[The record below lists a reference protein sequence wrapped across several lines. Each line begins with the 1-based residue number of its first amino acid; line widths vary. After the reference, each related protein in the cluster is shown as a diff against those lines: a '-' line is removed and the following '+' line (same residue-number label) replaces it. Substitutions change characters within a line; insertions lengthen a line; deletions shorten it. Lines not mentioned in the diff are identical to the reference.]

1 MSDNLI
7 GKSLDGR
14 YELEEVLGTGATGSV
29 YRATQ
34 TAVDRVVAIK
44 TLHPFLQEKEDFKAR
59 FEIEAKA
66 IARLNHPNCITL
78 YDFGYDESLDVF
90 YMAVEF
96 INGTSLADMMAEA
109 IPYEDVM
116 SIGYQITEA
125 LQQAHREGILHRD
138 LKPENIMVRRAE
150 NSGRPIV
157 KVLDFGLA
165 RLYES
170 ETEEDEGSPSGRYKH
185 LTQAGQVYGTP
196 AYMSPEQCRSIK
208 ELTAAT
214 DLYALGTMMYEL
226 FEGHLPFFSQ
236 STAELMMMQMT
247 EDPPRMERRDV
258 PGPVKD
264 IIFRMMQKDPEARP
278 QSAKEVLLTLLPHVR
293 LDASQEMRIMPSE
306 SGEFQLQ
313 VDGERVGRTSTPP
326 PALRE
331 SRPPTPT
338 LLSDPHTLSSD
349 ELKAATSSNKLLL
362 TVGAIALVV
371 GIFGMMMVASFGD
384 ESTSGP
390 KAVDGQPPGVASSP
404 ERQPDRD
411 EAAADDEPVE
421 VAEADED
428 DPEKGRSKRRART
441 GSARPSAEKSSD
453 SQDQGSKT
461 SGDRA
466 KTLKLTY

>member
-1 MSDNLI
+1 MSDKLI

-14 YELEEVLGTGATGSV
+14 YDLEEVLGTGATGAV

-78 YDFGYDESLDVF
+78 YDFGYDEELDVF

-96 INGTSLADMMAEA
+96 INGTSLADMMAENIA
-109 IPYEDVM
+109 YEDVM
-116 SIGYQITEA
+116 SICYQTTEA

-138 LKPENIMVRRAE
+138 LKPENIMVRRSE
-150 NSGRPIV
+150 SSGRPIV

-170 ETEEDEGSPSGRYKH
+170 ETEEDEGTPSGRYQH

-196 AYMSPEQCRSIK
+196 AYMSPEQCRSTK
-208 ELTAAT
+208 DLTAAT

-247 EDPPRMERRDV
+247 EDPPQMQRRDV
-258 PGPVKD
+258 PQD
-264 IIFRMMQKDPEARP
+264 IRDLIHSMMQKDPAERP
-278 QSAKEVLLTLLPHVR
+278 ETAKEVLLALLPHVR
-293 LDASQEMRIMPSE
+293 LDASQEMRIVPSE
-306 SGEFQLQ
+306 SGDFEIQTDSGTHKAFARP
-313 VDGERVGRTSTPP
+313 GPSTSTPAP
-326 PALRE
+326 QGFREDRPA
-331 SRPPTPT
+331 TPT
-338 LLSDPHTLSSD
+338 IASDPLALSND
-349 ELKAATSSNKLLL
+349 EIRAARSTNGVLI
-362 TVGAIALVV
+362 AIAA
-371 GIFGMMMVASFGD
+371 VALILGFIGAMAFAAFED
-384 ESTSGP
+384 EPDSQSTP
-390 KAVDGQPPGVASSP
+390 VDSERSSVASSA
-404 ERQPDRD
+404 ERQPESEEDS
-411 EAAADDEPVE
+411 EQEPVE
-421 VAEADED
+421 VAEAND
-428 DPEKGRSKRRART
+428 DSSKDHPRKRAPKKEKPAKQG
-441 GSARPSAEKSSD
+441 SSD
-453 SQDQGSKT
+453 SEE
-461 SGDRA
+461 RA